1 VKDTRAGCRGVVT
14 TRTERWASVPLVSV
28 SGPRR
33 TLERSRPSPSRPTV
47 VVIFFIPLTADLAP
61 SPPNLGPVHAPAS
74 KLLTYG
80 TVAASLLTHSL
91 RAHHR
96 VGLTHRGLFTR
107 GEFAS
112 RWLSSQFTFTAPGEA
127 CVGIYLLY
135 NLRHIERVRGT
146 TRHVTHLLIASI
158 VSLGLQTML
167 CNCDAPLARWLGL
180 TGSAGSLLFIK
191 NFQSVGFAPGP
202 HSVIASLLI
211 PGFTKLVPTT
221 HTFTTGLGM
230 RFGDKMFTYL
240 AAAQLFASHG
250 AASVIPACCGV
261 VGSAVAEWIAGGP
274 RGWTPPRWVCD
285 VVEGTFG
292 RVLRGG
298 GGIAPRATV
307 RRANAR
313 PGGGGGAARGD
324 GRRAERFVEP
334 TPAPPPPPGAVETL
348 VSMGFDEH
356 AARRALG
363 MCGNDLEAAT
373 NILLAGGD

>member
-1 VKDTRAGCRGVVT
+1 MGFGPPGFR
-14 TRTERWASVPLVSV
+14 EWPASNPGTIPPVAVARPAN
-28 SGPRR
+28 RR
-33 TLERSRPSPSRPTV
+33 RHFPH
-47 VVIFFIPLTADLAP
+47 PLTADLVP

-180 TGSAGSLLFIK
+180 TGSASSLLFIK
-191 NFQSVGFAPGP
+191 NFQSVGFAPG
-202 HSVIASLLI
+202 
-211 PGFTKLVPTT
+211 
-221 HTFTTGLGM
+221 
-230 RFGDKMFTYL
+230 R
-240 AAAQLFASHG
+240 
-250 AASVIPACCGV
+250 
-261 VGSAVAEWIAGGP
+261 
-274 RGWTPPRWVCD
+274 TPSSRHC
-285 VVEGTFG
+285 
-292 RVLRGG
+292 
-298 GGIAPRATV
+298 
-307 RRANAR
+307 
-313 PGGGGGAARGD
+313 
-324 GRRAERFVEP
+324 
-334 TPAPPPPPGAVETL
+334 
-348 VSMGFDEH
+348 
-356 AARRALG
+356 
-363 MCGNDLEAAT
+363 
-373 NILLAGGD
+373 

>member
-1 VKDTRAGCRGVVT
+1 MARVEPWNDPA
-14 TRTERWASVPLVSV
+14 
-28 SGPRR
+28 RR
-33 TLERSRPSPSRPTV
+33 RRV

-180 TGSAGSLLFIK
+180 TGSASARSSSLKISNPSDSPPGRTPSSRRCSYQGSR
-191 NFQSVGFAPGP
+191 SSCPRRTR
-202 HSVIASLLI
+202 S
-211 PGFTKLVPTT
+211 
-221 HTFTTGLGM
+221 
-230 RFGDKMFTYL
+230 
-240 AAAQLFASHG
+240 
-250 AASVIPACCGV
+250 
-261 VGSAVAEWIAGGP
+261 P
-274 RGWTPPRWVCD
+274 RGWECDSGIRCSPTWQPHSCSRRTEPR
-285 VVEGTFG
+285 
-292 RVLRGG
+292 
-298 GGIAPRATV
+298 P
-307 RRANAR
+307 
-313 PGGGGGAARGD
+313 
-324 GRRAERFVEP
+324 
-334 TPAPPPPPGAVETL
+334 
-348 VSMGFDEH
+348 
-356 AARRALG
+356 
-363 MCGNDLEAAT
+363 
-373 NILLAGGD
+373 

>member
-1 VKDTRAGCRGVVT
+1 M
-14 TRTERWASVPLVSV
+14 
-28 SGPRR
+28 
-33 TLERSRPSPSRPTV
+33 
-47 VVIFFIPLTADLAP
+47 
-61 SPPNLGPVHAPAS
+61 
-74 KLLTYG
+74 TYG

-180 TGSAGSLLFIK
+180 TGSASSLLFIK

-230 RFGDKMFTYL
+230 RFGDKMFTHL

-313 PGGGGGAARGD
+313 PGGGGGGRWAIVEQNDLWSRRRRRRRRRVRWRRSCRWDSTSTRRGARWGCAGTTWRLPRTSCWPGAID
-324 GRRAERFVEP
+324 DERFSV
-334 TPAPPPPPGAVETL
+334 L
-348 VSMGFDEH
+348 VV
-356 AARRALG
+356 
-363 MCGNDLEAAT
+363 
-373 NILLAGGD
+373 LLTKG

>member
-1 VKDTRAGCRGVVT
+1 M
-14 TRTERWASVPLVSV
+14 
-28 SGPRR
+28 
-33 TLERSRPSPSRPTV
+33 
-47 VVIFFIPLTADLAP
+47 
-61 SPPNLGPVHAPAS
+61 
-74 KLLTYG
+74 TYG

-180 TGSAGSLLFIK
+180 TGSASSLLFIK

-211 PGFTKLVPTT
+211 PGFTKLVP
-221 HTFTTGLGM
+221 H
-230 RFGDKMFTYL
+230 D
-240 AAAQLFASHG
+240 AHVHHG
-250 AASVIPACCGV
+250 AGN
-261 VGSAVAEWIAGGP
+261 AV
-274 RGWTPPRWVCD
+274 RG
-285 VVEGTFG
+285 
-292 RVLRGG
+292 
-298 GGIAPRATV
+298 
-307 RRANAR
+307 
-313 PGGGGGAARGD
+313 
-324 GRRAERFVEP
+324 
-334 TPAPPPPPGAVETL
+334 
-348 VSMGFDEH
+348 
-356 AARRALG
+356 
-363 MCGNDLEAAT
+363 
-373 NILLAGGD
+373 

>member
-1 VKDTRAGCRGVVT
+1 MKDTRAGCRGVVT

-28 SGPRR
+28 SAPRR
-33 TLERSRPSPSRPTV
+33 NPERSRPSPSRPTV

-230 RFGDKMFTYL
+230 RFGDKMFTHL
-240 AAAQLFASHG
+240 AAAHYHRSHDCN
-250 AASVIPACCGV
+250 SRHIPQTLDALRL
-261 VGSAVAEWIAGGP
+261 ANP
-274 RGWTPPRWVCD
+274 R
-285 VVEGTFG
+285 
-292 RVLRGG
+292 
-298 GGIAPRATV
+298 
-307 RRANAR
+307 
-313 PGGGGGAARGD
+313 
-324 GRRAERFVEP
+324 
-334 TPAPPPPPGAVETL
+334 
-348 VSMGFDEH
+348 
-356 AARRALG
+356 
-363 MCGNDLEAAT
+363 
-373 NILLAGGD
+373 

>member
-1 VKDTRAGCRGVVT
+1 M
-14 TRTERWASVPLVSV
+14 
-28 SGPRR
+28 
-33 TLERSRPSPSRPTV
+33 
-47 VVIFFIPLTADLAP
+47 
-61 SPPNLGPVHAPAS
+61 
-74 KLLTYG
+74 TYG

-180 TGSAGSLLFIK
+180 TGSASSLLFIK

-230 RFGDKMFTYL
+230 RFGDKMFTHL

-261 VGSAVAEWIAGGP
+261 VGSASPSGSRAGPGDGP
-274 RGWTPPRWVCD
+274 
-285 VVEGTFG
+285 
-292 RVLRGG
+292 
-298 GGIAPRATV
+298 
-307 RRANAR
+307 R
-313 PGGGGGAARGD
+313 PGGYATSWKGRSGGCCAGAGASRR
-324 GRRAERFVEP
+324 GRR
-334 TPAPPPPPGAVETL
+334 
-348 VSMGFDEH
+348 
-356 AARRALG
+356 
-363 MCGNDLEAAT
+363 
-373 NILLAGGD
+373 

>member
-1 VKDTRAGCRGVVT
+1 MKDTRAGCRGVVT

-33 TLERSRPSPSRPTV
+33 TPERSRPSPSRAPPTV

-80 TVAASLLTHSL
+80 TVAASLLIHSL

-180 TGSAGSLLFIK
+180 TGSASSLLFIK
-191 NFQSVGFAPGP
+191 K
-202 HSVIASLLI
+202 
-211 PGFTKLVPTT
+211 KL
-221 HTFTTGLGM
+221 
-230 RFGDKMFTYL
+230 Y
-240 AAAQLFASHG
+240 
-250 AASVIPACCGV
+250 
-261 VGSAVAEWIAGGP
+261 
-274 RGWTPPRWVCD
+274 
-285 VVEGTFG
+285 
-292 RVLRGG
+292 
-298 GGIAPRATV
+298 ATV
-307 RRANAR
+307 
-313 PGGGGGAARGD
+313 
-324 GRRAERFVEP
+324 FK
-334 TPAPPPPPGAVETL
+334 
-348 VSMGFDEH
+348 
-356 AARRALG
+356 
-363 MCGNDLEAAT
+363 
-373 NILLAGGD
+373 